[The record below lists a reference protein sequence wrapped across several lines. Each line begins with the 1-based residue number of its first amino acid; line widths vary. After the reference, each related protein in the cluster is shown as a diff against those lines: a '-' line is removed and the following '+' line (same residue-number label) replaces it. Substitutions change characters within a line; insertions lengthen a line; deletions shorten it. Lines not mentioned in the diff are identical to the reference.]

1 MPMRHTPTSGTSS
14 AVYLSKWWYLTL
26 RVGAALLMPSGE
38 VVTGCN
44 VENASY
50 GTFKPDYI
58 VCHCRARPLQ

>member
-14 AVYLSKWWYLTL
+14 AVYLPKWWYLTL
-26 RVGAALLMPSGE
+26 RVGAALLMSSGE

-50 GTFKPDYI
+50 GTSSP
-58 VCHCRARPLQ
+58 